1 MKIDLLGEVI
11 REKRVALGLTQLKL
25 SDGICEPITIS
36 RLENGTQVPSFSKLQ
51 RIFQKL
57 DLPESRYHVML
68 TTEEIEIEE
77 LQKRIVSCNV
87 RQDPKEGIE
96 LLNQLKKLA
105 VCEEAYIQ
113 QFILRSR
120 VILGEAEP
128 DGTIHPYPLPQQ
140 LEMLMDALRLTSP
153 EIDLEELNKYR
164 YTVDEA
170 KVINQIANV
179 YSNMGEYKKAADIYY
194 QLLKYVK
201 KNFRNITQSGGL
213 LPLVSF
219 NYART
224 LDLLGHYQDAIEL
237 AKEGQDACI
246 RTGKYSNLPGD
257 LAIIAE
263 CYHRLGDDAQSRE
276 YYLQSY
282 YIDLALKRFDRAEKI
297 KKEMNEYLGIEP

>member
-57 DLPESRYHVML
+57 DLPESRYHVLL

-87 RQDPKEGIE
+87 RKDPQEGIE
-96 LLNQLKKLA
+96 LLNQLKKLD
-105 VCEEAYIQ
+105 VSKEAYIQ

-164 YTVDEA
+164 YTLDEA
-170 KVINQIANV
+170 KTINQIANV

-201 KNFRNITQSGGL
+201 KNFQNITQSGGL

-219 NYART
+219 NYSRT

-237 AKEGQDACI
+237 AKESQDACI
-246 RTGKYSNLPGD
+246 KSGKYSNLPSA

-263 CYHRLGDDAQSRE
+263 CYHHLGDNEQSRK

-297 KKEMNEYLGIEP
+297 KKEMNKYLGIEP

>member
-1 MKIDLLGEVI
+1 MKIDSLGEVI
-11 REKRVALGLTQLKL
+11 REKRVALGLTQSKL
-25 SDGICEPITIS
+25 SGGICEPITIS
-36 RLENGTQVPSFSKLQ
+36 RLENGTQVPSFSKLR

-57 DLPESRYHVML
+57 DLPESRYHALL

-87 RQDPKEGIE
+87 REDPQEGIE
-96 LLNQLKKLA
+96 LLNQLKELDVSK
-105 VCEEAYIQ
+105 EAYIQ

-164 YTVDEA
+164 CTVDEA
-170 KVINQIANV
+170 KIINQIANV

-201 KNFRNITQSGGL
+201 KNFQNITQSGGL

-219 NYART
+219 NYSRT

-237 AKEGQDACI
+237 AKESQDACI
-246 RTGKYSNLPGD
+246 KIVSYSNLPGA
-257 LAIIAE
+257 LAIIGE
-263 CYHRLGDDAQSRE
+263 CYHRLGDDVQSRE
-276 YYLQSY
+276 YYLQAY
-282 YIDLALKRFDRAEKI
+282 YTYLALERPDRAQKI
-297 KKEMNEYLGIEP
+297 KREVKEYLNLDL